1 MKIQQLKIK
10 VRNLQEYRDLQDSST
25 SLTNHVIQLNHVS
38 KTRILK
44 NILSYK
50 TFKEDLTRLAGFT
63 SFPLSMV
70 DS

>member
-25 SLTNHVIQLNHVS
+25 SLTHHVIQLNHVS

-50 TFKEDLTRLAGFT
+50 TFKEDLILAWQ
-63 SFPLSMV
+63 
-70 DS
+70 DSPPFHLAW